1 MNIEGPLNR
10 RQVLAGSMMFAMLER
25 LDANKDKSDG
35 WIGDDGLELMDRLE
49 EEVGEL
55 REVVERGPRVNSG
68 QTGLIDWRTQVRREA
83 ADVANFAAMIADN
96 MSCLVPNSWED

>member
-1 MNIEGPLNR
+1 MNIEEPLNR
-10 RQVLAGSMMFAMLER
+10 RQVLAGSMLFAMLER
-25 LDANKDKSDG
+25 LDANKHKSDG
-35 WIGDDGLELMDRLE
+35 WVNDDYLELMHRLE

-55 REVVERGPRVNSG
+55 REVVERGPCINSG

-96 MSCLVPNSWED
+96 RSCLVPNSWED